1 MHGWIG
7 FAITVVFLVLA
18 FALGFPPVFR
28 LLVLLPAVAG
38 ANGFLQG
45 AFHFCVRFGTQ
56 GLFNFGDIGKEEAV
70 HEVEYRKADQRK
82 AIQIVVYSLVIGIVI
97 ALVAFFIPQ
106 SHGYEA
112 LVGIHPCGPSSAWHV
127 TSHKTSGTK
136 WWETGKADAAQLRR
150 SAIAPRRGPD

>member
-28 LLVLLPAVAG
+28 PLVLLPAVAG

-112 LVGIHPCGPSSAWHV
+112 LVGIHPAGHAARGRSPRTRRPEPSGGNRA
-127 TSHKTSGTK
+127 TQKPRCC
-136 WWETGKADAAQLRR
+136 AARR
-150 SAIAPRRGPD
+150 SSHFLV